1 MTDEEAPA
9 KPVALVRLGGKY
21 SHMSAIVDAEDLDRV
36 SRYRWCRSTSPGSL
50 TNYAKTGA
58 GGKCL
63 YLHRLVMN
71 AQPGT
76 EINHIDGNGLNNTK
90 ANLEFVTRSQN
101 MRRSYTQKAYDR
113 WKKDEALRTDLQTAA
128 TGSNDDAR

>member
-1 MTDEEAPA
+1 MLPA
-9 KPVALVRLGGKY
+9 GRKPVALVPLGGKY
-21 SHMSAIVDAEDLDRV
+21 SHMSAIVDAEDAALV
-36 SRYRWCRSTSPGSL
+36 LRYRWCRSTSPGSL
-50 TNYAKTGA
+50 TNYAKTGSS
-58 GGKCL
+58 GGCL
-63 YLHRLVMN
+63 YLHRLVMD

-113 WKKDEALRTDLQTAA
+113 WKKEEAARTGLQTEAHR
-128 TGSNDDAR
+128 SNDDAR